1 MCETKGVSA
10 VEDKVAIVTG
20 ASRGIGR
27 ATAAAIARRGVRVMA
42 VARSEDELRSL
53 AEAEGVE
60 YLVASV
66 EDVDTCEQIVRS
78 TRERLG
84 PIDILVNNAGIDTNE
99 ERPIWAQ
106 DSQVWRRTLAV
117 NLDAPFHLTRLA
129 APDMIDRGWGRVIM
143 VSSTAGSVG
152 GPSMSAY
159 CASKSGL
166 EGLTRAVAHDIAS
179 SGVTCNAVA
188 PGWVRTPM
196 AERSAQVEADERGV
210 TVDRIW
216 QERAALYPTGRV
228 VEPEEVADVI
238 AFLASEQ
245 ASAINGEVI
254 RLAHGGSW

>member
-1 MCETKGVSA
+1 ME
-10 VEDKVAIVTG
+10 EKVAIVTG

-27 ATAAAIARRGVRVMA
+27 ATAAAIARRGVHVMA
-42 VARSEDELRSL
+42 VARSEVELRSL
-53 AEAEGVE
+53 AEAEGVQ

-66 EDVDTCEQIVRS
+66 DDVDACEGIIRS

-99 ERPIWAQ
+99 ERPIWNQ

-129 APDMIDRGWGRVIM
+129 ATDMVDRGWGRVVM

-152 GPSMSAY
+152 GASMSAY
-159 CASKSGL
+159 CASKGGL
-166 EGLTRAVAHDIAS
+166 EGLTRAVAYDVAS
-179 SGVTCNAVA
+179 AGVTCNAVA

-196 AERSAQVEADERGV
+196 ADRTARVEADRRGV

-216 QERAALYPTGRV
+216 QERAALYPAGRV
-228 VEPEEVADVI
+228 VEPEEVAEVI
-238 AFLASEQ
+238 AFLVSEQ
-245 ASAINGEVI
+245 ASAINGEII
-254 RLAHGGSW
+254 RVAHGGWW

>member
-1 MCETKGVSA
+1 MDE
-10 VEDKVAIVTG
+10 KVAIVTG

-27 ATAAAIARRGVRVMA
+27 ATAVAIARRGARVMA
-42 VARSEDELRSL
+42 VARSEDELRSM
-53 AEAEGVE
+53 ADAEGVQ

-66 EDVDTCEQIVRS
+66 DDVDTCERIIQF

-99 ERPIWAQ
+99 ERPIWTQ
-106 DSQVWRRTLAV
+106 DPEVWRRTLAV

-129 APDMIDRGWGRVIM
+129 ATDMIDRGWGRVVM

-152 GPSMSAY
+152 GLSMSAY
-159 CASKSGL
+159 CASKGGL
-166 EGLTRAVAHDIAS
+166 EGLTRAVAHDVAS

-196 AERSAQVEADERGV
+196 AERSAQVEAEGRGV

-254 RLAHGGSW
+254 RVAHGGSW

>member
-1 MCETKGVSA
+1 MCATKGGSA
-10 VEDKVAIVTG
+10 VDEKVAIVTG

-27 ATAAAIARRGVRVMA
+27 ATAVAIARRGARVMA

-53 AEAEGVE
+53 ADAEGVQ

-66 EDVDTCEQIVRS
+66 DDVDACERIVRS
-78 TRERLG
+78 TRQRLG

-99 ERPIWAQ
+99 ERPIWNQ

-129 APDMIDRGWGRVIM
+129 VTDMIDRGWGRVVM

-159 CASKSGL
+159 CASKGGL
-166 EGLTRAVAHDIAS
+166 EGLTRAVAHDVAS

-196 AERSAQVEADERGV
+196 AERTAQLEADARGV
-210 TVDRIW
+210 TVERIW
-216 QERAALYPTGRV
+216 QERAASYPTARV
-228 VEPEEVADVI
+228 VEPEEVADAIV
-238 AFLASEQ
+238 FLASEQ

-254 RLAHGGSW
+254 RITHGGSW

>member
-1 MCETKGVSA
+1 MCATKGGSA
-10 VEDKVAIVTG
+10 VDGKVAIVTG

-27 ATAAAIARRGVRVMA
+27 ATAAALAGRGAHVMA

-53 AEAEGVE
+53 AEAEGVQ

-66 EDVDTCEQIVRS
+66 DKVDGCERLVRS

-99 ERPIWAQ
+99 ERPIWNQ

-117 NLDAPFHLTRLA
+117 NLDAPFHLTRLTV
-129 APDMIDRGWGRVIM
+129 PDMIDRGWGRVVM

-159 CASKSGL
+159 CASKGGL
-166 EGLTRAVAHDIAS
+166 EGLTRAAAHDVAS

-196 AERSAQVEADERGV
+196 AERTAQVEAHARGV

-216 QERAALYPTGRV
+216 QERAASYPTGRV

-254 RLAHGGSW
+254 RVAHGSSW